1 MGAFRS
7 TTGVTPVHPR
17 QARTRTRIR
26 EFTRTGRKGSTK
38 MRMSPEFRT
47 APLGPLARDR
57 FKKAG
62 MVASL
67 SLVLAAG
74 VVDPAAAA
82 ARSMTD
88 QARAAAGNGGDH
100 CKPNHHHK

>member
-1 MGAFRS
+1 
-7 TTGVTPVHPR
+7 
-17 QARTRTRIR
+17 
-26 EFTRTGRKGSTK
+26 